1 MTFCGLTLT
10 TGGAGVSHPEG
21 PDTHLVVILVRCSII
36 GKLEGSK
43 GDSGTCGCD
52 TRFGLQ
58 IELSDR
64 WKVEGKGER
73 EVEIEEEERE
83 IDRETEIERRTDR
96 DRELKR
102 KKKCVFV
109 RVREI

>member
-73 EVEIEEEERE
+73 EVEIEEEERDRQRDG
-83 IDRETEIERRTDR
+83 DREKDGPR
-96 DRELKR
+96 
-102 KKKCVFV
+102 
-109 RVREI
+109 